1 MPVLHMWKIQGVLY
15 VQILDNLNLFDPQP
29 PDEVNKYTT
38 NTSILL
44 KIV

>member
-1 MPVLHMWKIQGVLY
+1 MPVLYMWKIQGVLY

-29 PDEVNKYTT
+29 LDEVNKYTT